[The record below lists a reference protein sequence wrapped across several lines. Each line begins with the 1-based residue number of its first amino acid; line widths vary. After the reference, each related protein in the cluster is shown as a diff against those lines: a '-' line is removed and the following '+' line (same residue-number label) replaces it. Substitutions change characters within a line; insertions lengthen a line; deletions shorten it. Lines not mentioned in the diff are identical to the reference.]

1 MLPILGL
8 LIGIII
14 ALFTPVRFPAA
25 YSDYMAV
32 GILAALDS
40 VFGGIRAGLEGKFDR
55 VVFMSGFVMN
65 MALAASLTLVG
76 DKLGVD
82 LFLGATVA
90 FSIRIFNNVGI
101 IRRYLLQGQ
110 ASRLSGGSRD
120 VTAWK
125 EE

>member
-8 LIGIII
+8 LIGIVI
-14 ALFTPVRFPAA
+14 ALLTPVRFPTV

-40 VFGGIRAGLEGKFDR
+40 VCGGIRAGLEDRFDR
-55 VVFMSGFVMN
+55 VVFVSGFIVN

-90 FSIRIFNNVGI
+90 FSIRIFTNVGI
-101 IRRYLLQGQ
+101 IRRHLLQ
-110 ASRLSGGSRD
+110 ARPRRASGGSRD
-120 VTAWK
+120 VTA
-125 EE
+125 

>member
-1 MLPILGL
+1 MLPLLGL
-8 LIGIII
+8 AIGIAI
-14 ALFTPVRFPAA
+14 ALFTPARFPAA

-40 VFGGIRAGLEGKFDR
+40 VFGGIRAGLEERFDR
-55 VVFMSGFVMN
+55 IVFVSGFVVN

-90 FSIRIFNNVGI
+90 FSIRIFTNVGI
-101 IRRYLLQGQ
+101 IRRHLLKGKERR
-110 ASRLSGGSRD
+110 ASGGSRD
-120 VTAWK
+120 VTA
-125 EE
+125 

>member
-8 LIGIII
+8 LIGIVI
-14 ALFTPVRFPAA
+14 ALFTPVRFPTV

-40 VFGGIRAGLEGKFDR
+40 VCGGIRAGLEDRFDR
-55 VVFMSGFVMN
+55 VVFVSGFIVN

-90 FSIRIFNNVGI
+90 FSIRIFTNVGI
-101 IRRYLLQGQ
+101 IRRHLLH
-110 ASRLSGGSRD
+110 ARPRRTSGGSRD
-120 VTAWK
+120 VTA
-125 EE
+125 

>member
-1 MLPILGL
+1 MMLPVLGL
-8 LIGIII
+8 IVGVVI
-14 ALFTPVRFPAA
+14 ALLTPVRFPAV

-40 VFGGIRAGLEGKFDR
+40 VCGGIRAGLEDKFDK
-55 VVFMSGFVMN
+55 VVFISGFVSN

-90 FSIRIFNNVGI
+90 FSIRIFTNVGM
-101 IRRYLLQGQ
+101 IRRYLLQ
-110 ASRLSGGSRD
+110 RLSGRSQAGSHDAR
-120 VTAWK
+120 A
-125 EE
+125 

>member
-8 LIGIII
+8 LIGIAI
-14 ALFTPVRFPAA
+14 ALLTPVRFPTV

-40 VFGGIRAGLEGKFDR
+40 VCGGIRAGLEDRFDR
-55 VVFMSGFVMN
+55 VVFISGFIVN

-90 FSIRIFNNVGI
+90 FSIRIFTNVGI
-101 IRRYLLQGQ
+101 IRRYLLQ
-110 ASRLSGGSRD
+110 ARTRRASGGSHD
-120 VTAWK
+120 VPV
-125 EE
+125 